1 MDLVLLVVVVAL
13 IGFLVY
19 LLTTKVPMP
28 PMWAATIQVVALII
42 VVLYIITRFFA
53 LPNVMTR

>member
-1 MDLVLLVVVVAL
+1 
-13 IGFLVY
+13 
-19 LLTTKVPMP
+19 MP